1 MSAGLRFGKS
11 LERLRAVKRTL
22 IFWGV
27 VVALPIVAILA
38 GIGTI
43 AYWTVPAAPFVLQ
56 GQPLI
61 AYDPEIGFVPYPN
74 TVTQRTDTDRKGNVT
89 LSYHVFNDRRGARVT
104 HPGESAPAHPDIV
117 FLGDSFTWGH
127 GLENEQTFAH
137 AVPLALGVSGANL
150 AMASYGTT
158 ESLLMLRRNLD
169 LAPRLIVHTLTTE
182 HIAYSTWP
190 CTSSYYPFCL
200 DVAHVAWD
208 KEGRP
213 RIAPPWSDGTT
224 RSQLQVK
231 ADHER
236 LDPLT
241 WIVHGLD
248 VAYGRI
254 LWAEGNKALLDHARQ
269 NQAIEFLLAEM
280 AKTARSIGAALLLV
294 YIPSGGQ
301 IPDVFVNSAAKLGV
315 PLLDMSP
322 VFQAHQAVPGAPPL
336 TFPND
341 GHPNVA
347 GNALITSAMVS
358 FIRDRG
364 LLRQP
369 GDAKAD
375 LPQTNH

>member
-1 MSAGLRFGKS
+1 M
-11 LERLRAVKRTL
+11 KRTL
-22 IFWGV
+22 IFWGILV
-27 VVALPIVAILA
+27 TLPIVAILA

-43 AYWTVPAAPFVLQ
+43 AYWTVPTAPFVLQ

-74 TVTQRTDTDRKGNVT
+74 TVTQRTDTDRKGNVK

-104 HPGESAPAHPDIV
+104 QPGQSAPAHPDIV

-127 GLENEQTFAH
+127 GVENEQTFAH
-137 AVPLALGVSGANL
+137 LVPLALGVTGANL

-158 ESLLMLRRNLD
+158 QSLLMLRRNLD
-169 LAPRLIVHTLTTE
+169 LAPRLIVHTFTTD
-182 HIAYSTWP
+182 HLVYSTWP
-190 CTSSYYPFCL
+190 CASSYYPFCL

-241 WIVHGLD
+241 WIVHGVD

-254 LWAEGNKALLDHARQ
+254 LWAEGNKARLDRDRQ
-269 NQAIEFLLAEM
+269 NQAIEFLFAEM
-280 AKTARSIGAALLLV
+280 AKTARSIGAALLFV
-294 YIPSGGQ
+294 YMPTAGE
-301 IPDVFVNSAAKLGV
+301 IPDVFVNSAARLDV

-322 VFQAHQAVPGAPPL
+322 VFQAHQAVAGAPPL
-336 TFPND
+336 TFPSD
-341 GHPNVA
+341 SHPNVA
-347 GNALITSAMVS
+347 GNALIASTMVA

-369 GDAKAD
+369 VDAKAG